1 MVASRYAKAL
11 FQAGEDLDCLDVLY
25 NEFNKVVDFLFSNV
39 ELYDVLKSPLVGKDD
54 KKNILDKV
62 LNKEVSLYI
71 INFFKIIIDKERIL
85 FLPKIKEELKQLFN
99 EKNNIVEATATTA
112 IKMTDEEVKS
122 LEYKLSKK
130 YNKKV
135 ILTNIVDSSI
145 IGGVLVRVGNEEIDG
160 TVKSNLAKLKENLSM
175 VIS

>member
-1 MVASRYAKAL
+1 
-11 FQAGEDLDCLDVLY
+11 
-25 NEFNKVVDFLFSNV
+25 
-39 ELYDVLKSPLVGKDD
+39 
-54 KKNILDKV
+54 
-62 LNKEVSLYI
+62 
-71 INFFKIIIDKERIL
+71 
-85 FLPKIKEELKQLFN
+85 
-99 EKNNIVEATATTA
+99 
-112 IKMTDEEVKS
+112 MTDEEVKS
-122 LEYKLSKK
+122 LEDKLSKK